1 MISGYS
7 CGAGVLMSSSL
18 VLLGFLFDARA
29 VPPGVSVEG
38 FAEAGGPY
46 TVAAEGTVTLDAS
59 ASRTSACTR
68 VQYDWDVDGDGT
80 VDVAAGAAS
89 RADWTAA
96 GVDGPW
102 STTVSLVVTCYVS
115 SGLTVEDKDG
125 ARLTVNNVAPSIVA
139 LETSGTLRE
148 GSEVT
153 LTVEASDVEAADLLT
168 VTWDL
173 GDGSSLTGATITH
186 TWVQDGDYDVVISVT
201 DDDGGRA
208 TRTQRLRVVNAPPEI
223 EGEPS
228 TRAFVDQL
236 YTFTPSAHDPGALD
250 ELNWTVALPDGAVF
264 DPTTRQISWQPTA
277 DQLGDHRFEVVV
289 RDDAGDSDTLSW
301 IVEVLQDGEDTGGT
315 GDGGPA
321 DGGQAD
327 GGGDRP
333 WGDGSA
339 DPDPWDDWEIQGEGC
354 RCRGG
359 SAALLLP
366 AVLPLIG
373 LRRRSLPR

>member
-1 MISGYS
+1 
-7 CGAGVLMSSSL
+7 MSSSL
-18 VLLGFLFDARA
+18 LLFGILSGARA
-29 VPPGVSVEG
+29 APPVVVDGL
-38 FAEAGGPY
+38 ADAGGPY
-46 TVAAEGTVTLDAS
+46 SVSAEGTVTLDAS

-68 VQYDWDVDGDGT
+68 VQYDWDIDGDGA
-80 VDVAAGAAS
+80 VDVAAGSAS

-102 STTVSLVVTCYVS
+102 TSVITLVVTCYL
-115 SGLTVEDKDG
+115 SGSLAVEGKDST
-125 ARLTVNNVAPSIVA
+125 RLTVNNVAPSIVA

-153 LTVEASDVEAADLLT
+153 LTVEASDVEAADALT

-173 GDGSSLTGATITH
+173 GDGSSRSGASVSH
-186 TWVQDGDYDVVISVT
+186 TWVQDGDYDISITVS

-223 EGEPS
+223 DGEPS
-228 TRAFVDQL
+228 TRAWVDQL
-236 YTFTPSAHDPGALD
+236 YTFTPSARDPGALD
-250 ELNWTVALPDGAVF
+250 ELIWAVALPDGAAF
-264 DPTTRQISWQPTA
+264 DPTTLQITWTPTA

-289 RDDAGDSDTLSW
+289 RDDAGDSDALAWS
-301 IVEVLQDGEDTGGT
+301 VEVSQEGGDTGGT
-315 GDGGPA
+315 GDGGL
-321 DGGQAD
+321 AD
-327 GGGDRP
+327 GGGGGRP

-373 LRRRSLPR
+373 LRRRPRPR